1 MQMSG
6 VQSFLRELESH
17 CSSIAIVTF
26 LDSNSESLS
35 IDLKRRGSRV
45 VYGNRWGTK
54 ELFITKLLRSCTPS
68 ASLVLRTFTDE
79 IDEFSQ
85 LPIKEIRGYF
95 LKSHNNNL
103 EFEKLPP
110 HKMFACHNTDAET
123 GEPLPMEQAVR
134 YC

>member
-1 MQMSG
+1 MQLSG

-26 LDSNSESLS
+26 LDSNSELLS

-45 VYGNRWGTK
+45 VYGNHWGTK
-54 ELFITKLLRSCTPS
+54 ELFIVKLLRNCTPS

-85 LPIKEIRGYF
+85 LPIKELRGYI
-95 LKSHNNNL
+95 LKSHKNNL

-110 HKMFACHNTDAET
+110 HTMFACHNTDAQT

>member
-1 MQMSG
+1 MQLFG
-6 VQSFLRELESH
+6 VQSFLQELESH

-35 IDLKRRGSRV
+35 INLKRRGSRV
-45 VYGNRWGTK
+45 AYGNHWGTK
-54 ELFITKLLRSCTPS
+54 ELFIASLLRNCTPS

-85 LPIKEIRGYF
+85 LPIKELRGYI
-95 LKSHNNNL
+95 LKSHNNNWA
-103 EFEKLPP
+103 FEKLPP
-110 HKMFACHNTDAET
+110 HTMFACHNTDAQT

>member
-1 MQMSG
+1 MQISA

-26 LDSNSESLS
+26 LDSHSESLS
-35 IDLKRRGSRV
+35 INLKRQGRRV
-45 VYGNRWGTK
+45 AYGNYWGTK
-54 ELFITKLLRSCTPS
+54 ELFIARLLRNCTPS

-85 LPIKEIRGYF
+85 LPIKELRGYI
-95 LKSHNNNL
+95 LKSHNDNW
-103 EFEKLPP
+103 EFKKLPP
-110 HKMFACHNTDAET
+110 HTMFACHNTDAQT